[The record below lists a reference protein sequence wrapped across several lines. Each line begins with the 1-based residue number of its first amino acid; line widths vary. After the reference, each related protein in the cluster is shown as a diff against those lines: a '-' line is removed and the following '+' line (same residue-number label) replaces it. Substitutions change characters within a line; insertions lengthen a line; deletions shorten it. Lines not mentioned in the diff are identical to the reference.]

1 MIPRKQLSPE
11 QAYEKIKHY
20 CAYQERSHKETM
32 DKLYSLGT
40 RRQQAE
46 ILLSQLIEEGYLN
59 EERFAIQYA
68 GSKFRMKHW
77 GRKKIEHGLKERFVS
92 TYCIKKALAQIVDTD
107 YENALHRLANNKW
120 EALKGTSNVFT
131 KMKKLQDYL
140 LQKGYEYELVN
151 NAVKKI
157 REEKR

>member
-1 MIPRKQLSPE
+1 
-11 QAYEKIKHY
+11 
-20 CAYQERSHKETM
+20 
-32 DKLYSLGT
+32 
-40 RRQQAE
+40 
-46 ILLSQLIEEGYLN
+46 
-59 EERFAIQYA
+59 
-68 GSKFRMKHW
+68 MKHW